1 MSIIYEALK
10 KLENKNKTID
20 KPKQKYI
27 FIFITSLS
35 ILLSIYYLFKYSN
48 LKIEEKPKLKE
59 FSKDLNISKKLGDTP
74 LVDKKETKYKL
85 EGIMFDNQNPVVLI
99 NKKILKVGDKIE
111 DAEILNIYPDKVEL
125 KTQEGIE
132 YLTLD

>member
-10 KLENKNKTID
+10 KLENENKTID

-35 ILLSIYYLFKYSN
+35 ILPILFSIYFFKCHH
-48 LKIEEKPKLKE
+48 LKIKEKPKLEK
-59 FSKDLNISKKLGDTP
+59 FSKILINEKENAPLEKKN
-74 LVDKKETKYKL
+74 KYKL